1 MERAELWGDLL
12 AAEEGK
18 IIPVRKGRVFCI
30 TSKEEADMFQRIL
43 VCLDGSQLAEQILPY
58 AKEQA
63 SRFSSEVHLLNV
75 LEKADKEHEG
85 MGSEKLEAPVYLENT
100 AALLRKDGIDVHC
113 ATTKSTVGQAILTYA
128 DQRSIELVAMATHG
142 RSGLGRVVF
151 GSVADFVL
159 RKSGLPIL
167 IIRPRETTTQAPAK
181 DQLFKKILTCL
192 DGSKLAEQ
200 IMPYAT
206 EEALGFG
213 GKLVLLRVVPEP
225 VVFSPGIPG
234 TAPTPIQTD
243 AIFEDAKRELNRAR
257 DYLEEVATP
266 LREKGV
272 QVETV
277 TMLGRAGE
285 AILSYADGNDVNL
298 ITIAT
303 HGQSGL
309 GRAVFGSVADFVL
322 RESGL
327 PVLVVK
333 PRD

>member
-1 MERAELWGDLL
+1 
-12 AAEEGK
+12 
-18 IIPVRKGRVFCI
+18 
-30 TSKEEADMFQRIL
+30 MFQRIL
-43 VCLDGSQLAEQILPY
+43 VCLDGSELAEQILPY
-58 AKEQA
+58 AKGQA

-85 MGSEKLEAPVYLENT
+85 KGSEKLGAPVYLENT

-113 ATTKSTVGQAILTYA
+113 ATTEGTVGQAILTYA
-128 DQRSIELVAMATHG
+128 DQHSIELVAMATHG

-159 RKSGLPIL
+159 RESGLPIL
-167 IIRPRETTTQAPAK
+167 IIRPREITTQTPTEA
-181 DQLFKKILTCL
+181 QVFKRILTCL

-200 IMPYAT
+200 IMTYAT
-206 EEALGFG
+206 EETLGFG

-243 AIFEDAKRELNRAR
+243 AMFEDARRELNKAR

-266 LREKGV
+266 LRERGLH
-272 QVETV
+272 VETV

-285 AILSYADGNDVNL
+285 AILSYANTNGIDL

-303 HGQSGL
+303 HGHSGL

-322 RESGL
+322 RESAL
-327 PVLVVK
+327 PVLVIK
-333 PRD
+333 PRA